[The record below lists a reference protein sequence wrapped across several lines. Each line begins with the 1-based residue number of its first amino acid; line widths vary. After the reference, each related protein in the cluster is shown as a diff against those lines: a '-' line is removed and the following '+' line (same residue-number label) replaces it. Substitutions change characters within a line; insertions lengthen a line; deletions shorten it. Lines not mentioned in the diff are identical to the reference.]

1 MNFSIKKLITSL
13 VNIIIGSPT
22 SILFI
27 ILGIIFSIA
36 MIINMKKNK
45 TIGKTLYM
53 TGWIFIIA
61 FIIIKYNNYISK
73 ILDNLINT
81 IFMQIF
87 FPNLAA
93 YAIIIILTNIIFL
106 YTVFNKNSN
115 ITTKLIN
122 SPFFITIM
130 VLMVHTI
137 DLISKNN
144 INIYQR
150 KEVYSNDKIVAIIEG
165 TTLIFTLWI
174 ITLISKYILK
184 KLIKKS
190 DEKIKKE
197 YEDNQNKETPTET
210 PIKETIIPNEASTIA
225 PPIKETTIPNEISTI
240 TPTIEKTI
248 IPNEVSTIAP
258 TIKETIIPNEVS
270 IVTPTI
276 EKTIIP
282 NEAPTITRAIEPAI
296 ESDNN
301 QTKEENE
308 NIPNIFDSL
317 PTNENN
323 NTQKDIK
330 PIMTFPKEKHE
341 EDIEIL
347 KL

>member
-27 ILGIIFSIA
+27 ILGIIFSVA

-137 DLISKNN
+137 DIISKNN

-225 PPIKETTIPNEISTI
+225 PPIKET
-240 TPTIEKTI
+240 I
-248 IPNEVSTIAP
+248 IPNG
-258 TIKETIIPNEVS
+258 VS

-323 NTQKDIK
+323 NTKKDIK